1 MLFVIGVLLIAV
13 AAGLL
18 LRAFMLSRVKTSTQL
33 REIDTYGFNAAVV
46 EAQPA
51 AAPSPRSVLRG
62 SVNELAERV
71 GRRVR
76 GQGWRAPVDGRS
88 LRAAGVYSITPEAF
102 HGYRVLAG
110 LGLPA
115 LIFVPALLS
124 GMVTFSR
131 LVLTLVAGGVA
142 WFGPAV
148 FVRTRAQRRM
158 DEVDRTLPE
167 LIDVLIATM
176 EAGLGFAGSL
186 QLVAARFGG
195 PLGQELRLT
204 LQEQRMGLSTENALT
219 HLLERCDTP
228 SMRAFVRGVLQGEA
242 LGVSIAAMMRN
253 LATETRKRR
262 RQNAHAQIQKAP
274 VKMLFPLVFLI
285 FPALMIVLL
294 YPGLSELISGL
305 NGS

>member
-1 MLFVIGVLLIAV
+1 VLFVLAVVLIAI

-18 LRAFMLSRVKTSTQL
+18 LRAFTLSRVKTSAQL
-33 REIDTYGFNAAVV
+33 REIETYGFNAAAV
-46 EAQPA
+46 EPQP
-51 AAPSPRSVLRG
+51 PIVLSPRAVFRSSL
-62 SVNELAERV
+62 NELAERV
-71 GRRVR
+71 GRTVQ

-88 LRAAGVYSITPEAF
+88 LRAAGVYAITPEAF
-102 HGYRVLAG
+102 HGYRVMASLS
-110 LGLPA
+110 LPT
-115 LIFVPALLS
+115 LIFLPALLS

-131 LVLTLVAGGVA
+131 VVLTIVAGGLT

-148 FVRTRAQRRM
+148 FVRTKAQRRM

-186 QLVAARFGG
+186 QLVAERFGG

-204 LQEQRMGLSTENALT
+204 LQEQRMGLSTESALN

-228 SMRAFVRGVLQGEA
+228 SVRAFVRGVLQGEA
-242 LGVSIAAMMRN
+242 LGVSIATMMRN
-253 LATETRKRR
+253 LASETRKRR

-294 YPGLSELISGL
+294 YPGVSQLISQL
-305 NGS
+305 SGS